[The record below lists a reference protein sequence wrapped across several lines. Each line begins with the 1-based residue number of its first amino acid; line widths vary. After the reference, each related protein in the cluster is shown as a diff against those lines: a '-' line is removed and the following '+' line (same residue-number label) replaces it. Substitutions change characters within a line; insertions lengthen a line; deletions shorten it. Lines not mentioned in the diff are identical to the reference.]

1 MSCSHR
7 DPQWILQP
15 ACLLKD
21 PFSIAM
27 QVCLS
32 TSAADYAVN
41 KPAGTY
47 KKVYRHLIEQA
58 DLAVEVCMDPL
69 HVPGRLL
76 STL

>member
-1 MSCSHR
+1 
-7 DPQWILQP
+7 
-15 ACLLKD
+15 
-21 PFSIAM
+21 M

-76 STL
+76 PTL

>member
-1 MSCSHR
+1 
-7 DPQWILQP
+7 
-15 ACLLKD
+15 
-21 PFSIAM
+21 M

-47 KKVYRHLIEQA
+47 KKVYRHLTEQA

-69 HVPGRLL
+69 HVPGMLL
-76 STL
+76 PTLWNIQSFA